1 MSKIK
6 TMNKLSYLKLIW
18 IVLFLILLI
27 AGGTLL
33 YMKTNVNSI
42 FSDIDYLLNKNNQK

>member
-6 TMNKLSYLKLIW
+6 TMNKLSYLKLTW

-27 AGGTLL
+27 AGATLL
-33 YMKTNVNSI
+33 YMMTNVNSI
-42 FSDIDYLLNKNNQK
+42 FGDIDYLLNKNNQK